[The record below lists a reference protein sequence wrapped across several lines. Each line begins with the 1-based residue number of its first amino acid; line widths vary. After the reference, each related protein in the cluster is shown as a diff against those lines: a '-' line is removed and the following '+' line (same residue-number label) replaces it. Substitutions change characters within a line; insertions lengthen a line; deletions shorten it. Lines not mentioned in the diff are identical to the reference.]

1 MYYIYQLKFTAPVH
15 FGRAE
20 QGGKLERVSLGYSS
34 DTLFSALC
42 HELSTDLTRLNKFI
56 SDAKDKKILLSD
68 LMPYNVVG
76 GDNYFFIPKPLIQ
89 PPSAEKKKSLAAK
102 KLKGIDYIRASRI
115 AEYITDL
122 KNNIDFIAA
131 ENEYNFGEFS
141 LMTRINVRQEI
152 PYSVGLFAFNPDA
165 GLYGIVYLADD
176 NIDEFMELI
185 EYLGLSGI
193 GGKRS
198 SGYGKFEL
206 YDDAYPLEDSFSAD
220 DMAINK
226 RINIKNAAYY
236 LALSNVLPN
245 ENTLI
250 ALKHSFYK
258 LQKRSGFIGG
268 SSQMQKKN
276 SVYMVKAG
284 SCLNARI
291 AGELISLG
299 ECDNHEILRYGR
311 GIYLGVET

>member
-1 MYYIYQLKFTAPVH
+1 MYYIYQLKFTALVH
-15 FGRAE
+15 LGRAE
-20 QGGKLERVSLGYSS
+20 QGGSLERVSLGCSA

-42 HELSTDLTRLNKFI
+42 NELRTEPAKLNKFI
-56 SDAKDKKILLSD
+56 SDAKNKKILLSD
-68 LMPYNVVG
+68 LMPYNVAG
-76 GDNYFFIPKPLIQ
+76 GDTFFFIPKPLIQ
-89 PPSAEKKKSLAAK
+89 PPSVAKKKSLVAK
-102 KLKGIDYIRASRI
+102 KLKEVEYIRASRI
-115 AEYITDL
+115 DEYIAAL
-122 KNNIDFIAA
+122 KYNKDFIVTK
-131 ENEYNFGEFS
+131 NEYNFGKFD
-141 LMTRINVRQEI
+141 LMTKVNVRQEI
-152 PYSVGLFAFNPDA
+152 PYTVGSFAFNPHA
-165 GLYGIVYLADD
+165 GLYGIVYLADN

-198 SGYGKFEL
+198 SGYGRFEL
-206 YDDAYPLEDSFSAD
+206 YDDAYSLEDSFSAD
-220 DMAINK
+220 DTAISK
-226 RINIKNAAYY
+226 RILIKNAAYY

-311 GIYLGVET
+311 GMYLGVET